1 MTDRKPLLT
10 ELRIPEFGVAQ
21 LEQVVTEIAVEYTT
35 GSVAELAITMSDAKF
50 AVTKAAGALSGST
63 VLFEG
68 TSWQVGSV
76 EAEMAEWGAQLVVRC
91 RDPLAKK
98 LRRTYRTSAERNV
111 SPGQWV
117 TGRVKAAG
125 GRSVVQASS
134 KRGTI
139 AQSKNDSVLDIIDS
153 LAGDLEWAW
162 TSFDGTFLFASRY
175 AAWQGKVPG
184 RSTWPVTW
192 QESAVTDALTAG
204 WADSDDSS
212 DNRAELDMELRY
224 ESGRRIR
231 PWDRLR
237 STIPGAVGDWLVEA
251 VSIVHDGVTPV
262 AIKAAK
268 PKPPSPKAGSSSKE
282 S

>member
-1 MTDRKPLLT
+1 MTDRMPRVTALT
-10 ELRIPEFGVAQ
+10 IPTFGVAQ
-21 LEQVVTEIAVEYTT
+21 LEQIVTEIAVEYTT

-50 AVTKAAGALSGST
+50 AVTKAAGALIGST
-63 VLFEG
+63 VQFDG
-68 TSWQVGSV
+68 SRWQVGTV
-76 EAEMAEWGAQLVVRC
+76 EAEMAEWGAQVVMRC

-98 LRRTYRTSAERNV
+98 LRRTYKTSAEKKV

-125 GRSVVQASS
+125 GKAIVQASS

-192 QESAVTDALTAG
+192 QASAVTDALTAG
-204 WADSDDSS
+204 WADSDDNS
-212 DNRAELDMELRY
+212 DNRAELDIELRY

-231 PWDRLR
+231 PWDRLQC
-237 STIPGAVGDWLVEA
+237 SIPGASGLWLVED
-251 VSIVHDGVTPV
+251 VSITHDGITPV